1 MVNNEQKGYENK
13 IVITSCR
20 VEIKERE
27 KKLDQSSTERRE
39 TRPEYNV
46 TRQQNHIHYTT
57 FDFSYFFIITMI
69 LELSISSALSR
80 DVWSFISYT
89 FDPFLYLLSSFLR
102 DESGI
107 RFLVV
112 TILISI
118 FDFTFCRWLGW
129 SVDGACAVSSISRLM
144 SLHV

>member
-89 FDPFLYLLSSFLR
+89 FDSF
-102 DESGI
+102 
-107 RFLVV
+107 F
-112 TILISI
+112 ILTEQFSARRIGN
-118 FDFTFCRWLGW
+118 TFFGRYYFYFNF
-129 SVDGACAVSSISRLM
+129 
-144 SLHV
+144 

>member
-1 MVNNEQKGYENK
+1 VQSRNQRKGK
-13 IVITSCR
+13 
-20 VEIKERE
+20 EIRSIIDGAER
-27 KKLDQSSTERRE
+27 SE

-89 FDPFLYLLSSFLR
+89 FDPFFILTEQFLR
-102 DESGI
+102 DESAI

-112 TILISI
+112 TIFIST
-118 FDFTFCRWLGW
+118 FDFTFCR
-129 SVDGACAVSSISRLM
+129 
-144 SLHV
+144 